1 MIANDVLRAVR
12 YMLDLSDAKVAEIIR
27 LADPAAAVE
36 KADVQAW
43 LLKDEDEGYAALSDA
58 TLARF
63 LDGLV
68 IHCRGRNDALPP
80 RPPEKRVTNN
90 VVLKKLR
97 VAFEMKDVDVLQAF
111 AAGGR
116 PLSKPE
122 ANALFRQPG
131 HANYRPCGDQLLRYF
146 LRGLTRYARG
156 GGDGP
161 RPDDA

>member
-1 MIANDVLRAVR
+1 MIANDVLRSVR

-36 KADVQAW
+36 KTDVQAW
-43 LLKDEDEGYAALSDA
+43 LRKDEDEGHLACSDLV
-58 TLARF
+58 LAQF

-97 VAFEMKDVDVLQAF
+97 VAFEMKDVDVQQAF
-111 AAGGR
+111 AAAGR

-122 ANALFRQPG
+122 LSALFRQPG

-146 LRGLTRYARG
+146 LRGLTRHARG
-156 GGDGP
+156 GP
-161 RPDDA
+161 APE